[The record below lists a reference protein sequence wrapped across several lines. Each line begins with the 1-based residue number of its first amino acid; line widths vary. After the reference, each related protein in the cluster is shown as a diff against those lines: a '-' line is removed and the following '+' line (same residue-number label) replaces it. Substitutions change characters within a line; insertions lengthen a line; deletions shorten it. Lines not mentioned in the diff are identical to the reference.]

1 MSGIV
6 PDQIITLSD
15 MMATESG
22 ASDPYVMLS
31 FPTRVK
37 VTAVSF
43 IVNEVGL
50 GNEGDGLEY
59 TLYVQKGKHAKDDSG
74 EAWAEDIV
82 NFFPMDNKPIIACDS
97 NTKFRSNIVA
107 PLESAQWF
115 TYGSAYTADIAQIDT
130 DEYLCI
136 WVENTAG
143 DDTAIQ
149 ALAGG
154 WQDVRFTVSI
164 AYEGATNI
172 D

>member
-1 MSGIV
+1 MASGII

-22 ASDPYVMLS
+22 ATDPYVLLS

-37 VTAVSF
+37 VTGVSF
-43 IVNEVGL
+43 TVNEAGL

-59 TLYVQKGKHAKDDSG
+59 KLYCVKGKHSKADEG
-74 EAWAEDIV
+74 AWDEDIV
-82 NFFPMDNKPIIACDS
+82 NFFPWDEKPTIICDN

-107 PLESAQWF
+107 PLENETWY
-115 TYGSAYTADIAQIDT
+115 TYGPTYEADIAQMDT
-130 DEYLCI
+130 DEYLTI
-136 WVENTAG
+136 WVENSAG